1 MPGPDA
7 GRRGQK
13 VGPLTDEDDA
23 HAHVRSVMRTV
34 DLLFA
39 LGGGP
44 KPLRTISA
52 EVKLSKPTTYRI
64 LSSLKSKG
72 MVMQDSQSGDY
83 GLGPA
88 CFRLI
93 SSVLSGDV
101 GFALQGR
108 PVLETLRNR
117 TGETITIHVR
127 AGLSRICVQELP
139 SPQPL
144 RYTAGLGA
152 TVGIY
157 VGSAGKTLLA
167 FMPDDERERILKS
180 LRLAPETANTITS
193 LDVLRAELD
202 EVKEQGFAVSHGER
216 VDGAVGV
223 SAPVHD
229 ASGRILAAL
238 SILGPADRLT
248 DRLSEMQQLVVAAGK
263 AITENI
269 RESMSGS

>member
-1 MPGPDA
+1 MA
-7 GRRGQK
+7 N
-13 VGPLTDEDDA
+13 EDDA
-23 HAHVRSVMRTV
+23 HAHVRSVVRTV

-39 LGGGP
+39 LGDGP
-44 KPLRTISA
+44 KPLRAISA
-52 EVKLSKPTTYRI
+52 EVKLSKPTAYRI

-127 AGLSRICVQELP
+127 TGLSRICVQELP

-167 FMPDDERERILKS
+167 FMPDDERDRMLKS
-180 LRLAPETANTITS
+180 LRLVPETPNTITS
-193 LDVLRAELD
+193 LDVLRTELD
-202 EVKEQGFAVSHGER
+202 AVKEQGFAVSHGER

-223 SAPVHD
+223 SAPVYD
-229 ASGRILAAL
+229 AGGRILAAL
-238 SILGPADRLT
+238 SVLGPADRLT
-248 DRLSEMQQLVVAAGK
+248 NRLSEVEQLVVAAGK
-263 AITENI
+263 AITANI
-269 RESMSGS
+269 EESMNGS

>member
-1 MPGPDA
+1 M
-7 GRRGQK
+7 
-13 VGPLTDEDDA
+13 VNEDDA
-23 HAHVRSVMRTV
+23 TAHVRSVVRTV

-39 LGGGP
+39 LGSGP

-52 EVKLSKPTTYRI
+52 EVKLSKPTAYRI

-72 MVMQDSQSGDY
+72 MVIQDAESGDY

-108 PVLETLRNR
+108 PVLEALRDL

-139 SPQPL
+139 SPHPL

-152 TVGIY
+152 TAGIY

-167 FMPDDERERILKS
+167 FMPDDERDQLLKG

-193 LDVLRAELD
+193 PDQLRTELSA
-202 EVKEQGFAVSHGER
+202 VREQGFAVSHGER
-216 VDGAVGV
+216 IDGAVGV
-223 SAPVHD
+223 SAPVYD
-229 ASGRILAAL
+229 ANGRILAAL
-238 SILGPADRLT
+238 SVLGPAIRLAS
-248 DRLSEMQQLVVAAGK
+248 RLPEVAASVVEAGD
-263 AITENI
+263 AITASI
-269 RESMSGS
+269 QQSMDGS